1 MEDRLHYQRTT
12 LGLTFFRQEQESET
26 TIGTGS
32 LKLDQAMFFRYRLCS
47 FGKPVPTVSVDSWP
61 AVSE

>member
-1 MEDRLHYQRTT
+1 MEDGLHYRRTT

-32 LKLDQAMFFRYRLCS
+32 LKLDQAMFFPLS
-47 FGKPVPTVSVDSWP
+47 
-61 AVSE
+61 AVSFW